1 MTHETKIEEFKKD
14 PDNNNESNDSL
25 KNEILLKLDKSIEDT
40 RILFDKELKE
50 TCLNLKNEILKNENI
65 FNKSLEIN
73 KSFIKDE
80 LLVFREEFQQNLGK
94 SELQFNDLKNKIS
107 EKITKLN

>member
-1 MTHETKIEEFKKD
+1 MESSLIKTSNETITEEIRKNCLTHETKIEEFKKD

-50 TCLNLKNEILKNENI
+50 TCLNLKNEILK
-65 FNKSLEIN
+65 S
-73 KSFIKDE
+73 
-80 LLVFREEFQQNLGK
+80 
-94 SELQFNDLKNKIS
+94 KN
-107 EKITKLN
+107 